1 MSRDPTLNGMLYFE
15 AVARHGGVTKAAEEL
30 GVSASAVSQQIKLL
44 EQQLGVRLFFR
55 EKRQFRMTAD
65 GERLFHGTSAAF
77 RMIRDARQLV
87 ARQRERRQ
95 LILRVS
101 PSFGVRW
108 LGPRLARFIQQHPSW
123 DLHVDATPDPTD
135 FDREAVDLDVRYG
148 AGDWAGLYVEDI
160 LEDYV
165 LPLCS
170 PAYLAHLR
178 EGLPDSAAP
187 ADLIAGARLID
198 SVKTLYRWESWLERE
213 GIVRAVDDARLR
225 FDRSSMALQL
235 ATRGVGI
242 VLESITLAREEL
254 AHGTLVPV
262 SSTFDVM
269 RFPAYWI
276 MGPSRNQSRRIV
288 QLFRAWLREE
298 CAAHEAATQALLDRL
313 GCRVVAVPTPGGGH
327 PGAAPTRG
335 LNGS

>member
-55 EKRQFRMTAD
+55 EKRQFRLTAD
-65 GERLFHGTSAAF
+65 GERLFHSTSAAF

-108 LGPRLARFIQQHPSW
+108 LGPRLAGFIHQHPSW

-148 AGDWAGLYVEDI
+148 AGDWSGLYVEDI
-160 LEDYV
+160 LDDYV
-165 LPLCS
+165 LPMCS

-178 EGLPDSAAP
+178 EIVTPSAGQ
-187 ADLIAGARLID
+187 ADLIGQARLID
-198 SVKTLYRWESWLERE
+198 SVKTLYRWDAWLERA
-213 GIVRAVDDARLR
+213 GITPATDDARLR

-235 ATRGVGI
+235 GVRGVGI
-242 VLESITLAREEL
+242 VLESVTLAHDEL
-254 AHGTLVPV
+254 ADGTLVPV
-262 SSTFDVM
+262 CPALGAL
-269 RFPAYWI
+269 RFPAYWL

-288 QLFRAWLREE
+288 QLFRDWLREE
-298 CAAHEAATQALLDRL
+298 CARHEALTQALLARL
-313 GCRVVAVPTPGGGH
+313 DCPVVPIATPGTRH
-327 PGAAPTRG
+327 PGQGEAIEIS
-335 LNGS
+335 GS

>member
-15 AVARHGGVTKAAEEL
+15 AVARHGGVSKAAEEL

-55 EKRQFRMTAD
+55 EKRQFRLTAD
-65 GERLFHGTSAAF
+65 GERLFHSTSAAF

-101 PSFGVRW
+101 PSFAVRW
-108 LGPRLARFIQQHPSW
+108 LGPRLARFVQQHPSW
-123 DLHVDATPDPTD
+123 DLHVDATPDPSD
-135 FDREAVDLDVRYG
+135 FDREVVDLDVRYG
-148 AGDWAGLYVEDI
+148 AGDWSGLYVEHVLD
-160 LEDYV
+160 DYV

-170 PAYLAHLR
+170 PAYLETLK
-178 EGLPDSAAP
+178 AA
-187 ADLIAGARLID
+187 AGDPTDRIRHARLID
-198 SVKTLYRWESWLERE
+198 SVKALYRWDAWLEHV
-213 GIVRAVDDARLR
+213 GISPVADSARLR

-235 ATRGVGI
+235 AARGVGV
-242 VLESITLAREEL
+242 VLESVTLAYDEI
-254 AHGTLVPV
+254 AAGTLVPV
-262 SSTFDVM
+262 STTFDVE

-288 QLFRAWLREE
+288 QIFCTWLREE
-298 CAAHEAATQALLDRL
+298 CAQQEAASQAVIARL
-313 GCRVVAVPTPGGGH
+313 GCHVRQIATPTPIAGGAVAVP
-327 PGAAPTRG
+327 A
-335 LNGS
+335 LSGS

>member
-55 EKRQFRMTAD
+55 EKRQFRLTAD
-65 GERLFHGTSAAF
+65 GERLFHSTSAAF

-87 ARQRERRQ
+87 ARQREPRQ

-123 DLHVDATPDPTD
+123 DLRVDATPDPTD

-160 LEDYV
+160 LDDYV

-170 PAYLAHLR
+170 PTYLEHLR
-178 EGLPDSAAP
+178 ESLPVSAGP
-187 ADLIAGARLID
+187 GEIIGRARLID
-198 SVKTLYRWESWLERE
+198 SVKTLHPWDSWLERA
-213 GIVRAVDDARLR
+213 GIATAADDPRLR

-235 ATRGVGI
+235 AASGVGI
-242 VLESITLAREEL
+242 VLESVTLAHDEL
-254 AHGTLVPV
+254 ANGVLVPAAPA
-262 SSTFDVM
+262 FAVM
-269 RFPAYWI
+269 RAPAYWI

-298 CAAHEAATQALLDRL
+298 CAAHEASTQALLARL
-313 GCRVVAVPTPGGGH
+313 GCRVVSVPAPGGEH
-327 PGAAPTRG
+327 PGPVPALG
-335 LNGS
+335 VSES